1 MVFSNEISQGF
12 SLQSDSGVFLSPSLS
27 LCITKRQWGQG
38 QKPDEAPGVISRN
51 NEPICPPIIPEMTDL
66 NIFPQLG
73 ESQST
78 VDHLLCKCVFHMQA
92 S

>member
-12 SLQSDSGVFLSPSLS
+12 SLQSDSGVFLS